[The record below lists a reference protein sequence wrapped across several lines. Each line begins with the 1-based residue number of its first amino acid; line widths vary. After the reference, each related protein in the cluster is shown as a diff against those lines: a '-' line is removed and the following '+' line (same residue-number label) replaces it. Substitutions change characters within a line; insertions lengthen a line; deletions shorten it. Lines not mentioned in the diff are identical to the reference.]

1 MKRLF
6 TTLIILLV
14 VIAAGLATL
23 ILMVNPNDFRDYI
36 VNKVKED
43 TGYELVMKDDMRWHV
58 WPKLSIIT
66 GKMSLT
72 APDAAEPVVT
82 ADNMRLDVELWP
94 LLSHQ
99 LSVREVMLDGALL
112 KILPETES
120 GVQKS
125 EPIAPGNQKARPV
138 AVSKE
143 NKWSF
148 DVDRI
153 RIANSLLVWQ
163 KDDGAQINMRDIN
176 FSLERNTPERYVVAF
191 SSNILRDQ
199 QELSFSLSADIDIS
213 QYPVQVSGNINR
225 LNYRLSGA
233 GLYANGINGNGT
245 TAFTWHEA
253 VGQAPQSLILE
264 SLKLSANES
273 QLSGTIEA
281 ALSDTPRYDVQLTS
295 PKLNLDNL
303 LGYERAVTETE
314 NGENKTAPV
323 ATRPAIVTND
333 SHSLNKYDLTIMNY
347 FNATLALNVD
357 SLIYQG
363 MEISQLTV
371 KAENLGSVT
380 EISKMTGNVFGGRFS
395 LPMTIYSETAPA
407 KIRIKPLL
415 QNIDVRPMLTAFKM
429 PEKFTGRLSF
439 DGDLRGTGYD
449 QDAILNAWRGDVAL
463 SIVDVKMLG
472 LNIPYLIQQSLS
484 QTTDKVSLPESM
496 DALTEAKKLDVIG
509 TLNNGEVKISK
520 ILAVS
525 DAFNITG
532 SGRTNLVKQ
541 NLNINLGVQILK
553 GWGKSN
559 DFVTWLQSIRIPVVL
574 FGSWENLQY
583 KFEVETLLRNQLQQ
597 RAKQAIGGL
606 INDKAGKEL
615 NAVESLINR
624 L

>member
-14 VIAAGLATL
+14 VITAGLATL

-99 LSVREVMLDGALL
+99 LSVKEVMLDGALL

-120 GVQKS
+120 KVQKS

-176 FSLERNTPERYVVAF
+176 FSLERNTPERYVVAL
-191 SSNILRDQ
+191 SSNILRNQ
-199 QELSFSLSADIDIS
+199 QELSFSLSSDIDIS

-281 ALSDTPRYDVQLTS
+281 ALGDTPRYDVQLTS

-303 LGYERAVTETE
+303 LGYERAVTGTE

-323 ATRPAIVTND
+323 ATRPAIVTNGSD
-333 SHSLNKYDLTIMNY
+333 SLNKYDLTIMNY

-407 KIRIKPLL
+407 KVRIKPLL

-484 QTTDKVSLPESM
+484 QTTDKVSSPESM

-525 DAFNITG
+525 DSFNITG

-606 INDKAGKEL
+606 INDKTGKEL

>member
-1 MKRLF
+1 MKRFF

-14 VIAAGLATL
+14 VIAAGLAAL
-23 ILMVNPNDFRDYI
+23 ILLVNPNDFRDYI

-82 ADNMRLDVELWP
+82 AENMRLDVELWP

-120 GVQKS
+120 KEKKS
-125 EPIAPGNQKARPV
+125 APVAPGNQKARPV
-138 AVSKE
+138 PVEQE

-163 KDDGAQINMRDIN
+163 TEDGSQINMRDIN
-176 FSLERNTPERYVVAF
+176 FSLERNTPERYVIALN
-191 SSNILRDQ
+191 SNILRNQ
-199 QELSFSLSADIDIS
+199 QELSFSLSSDIDLS

-245 TAFTWHEA
+245 TTYTWHEA

-264 SLKLSANES
+264 NLKLSANES
-273 QLSGTIEA
+273 QLSGTVEA
-281 ALSDTPRYDVQLTS
+281 ALGETPRYDIQLTS
-295 PKLNLDNL
+295 SKLNLDNL
-303 LGYERAVTETE
+303 LGYERAVHAE
-314 NGENKTAPV
+314 NGEKTPV
-323 ATRPAIVTND
+323 ATKPAVVTTGSD
-333 SHSLNKYDLTIMNY
+333 ADKYDLTFMNH

-363 MEISQLTV
+363 MEIGQLTV
-371 KAENLGSVT
+371 KAENRGSIT

-395 LPMTIYSETAPA
+395 LPMTIYSEKVPA
-407 KIRIKPLL
+407 QLRIKPLL
-415 QNIDVRPMLTAFKM
+415 QNIDVKPLLAAFKM

-449 QDAILNAWRGDVAL
+449 QDAVLNNWRGDVAL
-463 SIVDVKMLG
+463 TITDVKLLG

-484 QTTDKVSLPESM
+484 QATDKVAQPESM
-496 DALTEAKKLDVIG
+496 DAMTEAKKLEAIG

-541 NLNINLGVQILK
+541 NLDVNLGVQILK
-553 GWGKSN
+553 GWGKTN
-559 DFVTWLQSIRIPVVL
+559 DLVTWLQSVRIPVVL
-574 FGSWENLQY
+574 FGNWDNIQY
-583 KFEVETLLRNQLQQ
+583 KFEVENLLRNQIQQ
-597 RAKQAIGGL
+597 RVKQA
-606 INDKAGKEL
+606 AGEL
-615 NAVESLINR
+615 LNEKTGKDLKAVESLLNR